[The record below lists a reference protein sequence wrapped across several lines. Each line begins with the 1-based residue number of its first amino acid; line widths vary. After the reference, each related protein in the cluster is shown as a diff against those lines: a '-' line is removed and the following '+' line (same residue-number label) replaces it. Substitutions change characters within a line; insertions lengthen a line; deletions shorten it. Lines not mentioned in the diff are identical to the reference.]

1 MLVGVVKRGKYGER
15 LIDTIKKRT
24 DFRVVSSEIPAYL
37 PEFIEDPQ
45 DFIKSLDLNHEIFK
59 AEILILYTFHP
70 DITPELVKR
79 AGESG
84 VKAVIIPGGI
94 GRAGSISELR
104 SIAEKYEMYIEV
116 DEICCTLDRCGVEV
130 VDAFAT
136 FLGKPEFR
144 VQVCNDRISSIEVL
158 RGSPCGGTWHVA
170 QELQGKM
177 IQEAP
182 ALAGLLCQQYP
193 CRAIRGTPGGIHTSA
208 DLHKS
213 AIEKSLGQKI
223 KLDLPAQSRPIKI
236 DGRRVHR
243 NETH

>member
-15 LIDTIKKRT
+15 LIETIKKRT
-24 DFRVVSSEIPAYL
+24 NFGVVSAEVPTYL

-45 DFIKSLDLNHEIFK
+45 DFIKGLDLNYEIFK

-70 DITPELVKR
+70 DITPELVKK
-79 AGESG
+79 AGASG

-94 GRAGSISELR
+94 GRAGSIGELR
-104 SIAEKYEMYIEV
+104 RIAEKHEMYIEV

-130 VDAFAT
+130 VDAFANL
-136 FLGKPEFR
+136 LGKPEFR
-144 VQVCNDRISSIEVL
+144 VQVCDDRISSIEVL

-170 QELQGKM
+170 QGLQGKM
-177 IQEAP
+177 IKEAP

-208 DLHKS
+208 DLHKF
-213 AIEKSLGQKI
+213 AIEKAIGEKT
-223 KLDLPAQSRPIKI
+223 KLDLPAQSKPIKI

-243 NETH
+243 DETH